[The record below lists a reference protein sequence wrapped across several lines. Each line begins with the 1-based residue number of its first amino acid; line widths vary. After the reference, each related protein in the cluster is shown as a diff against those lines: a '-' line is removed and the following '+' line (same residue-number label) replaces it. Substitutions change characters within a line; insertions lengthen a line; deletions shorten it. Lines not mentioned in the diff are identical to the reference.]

1 MKFICHLIN
10 ILSWLNINLNLF
22 YPIVYI
28 ENTNSDDLYLE
39 IMGYIEIW
47 IKDTYELDN
56 WKDMEVN
63 KYI

>member
-1 MKFICHLIN
+1 MKLICHLN
-10 ILSWLNINLNLF
+10 IKSWLNNILNLF
-22 YPIVYI
+22 SPIVNVK
-28 ENTNSDDLYLE
+28 NTNSIDIYLE